1 MTYQNLRQTAS
12 DWSDWVG
19 IMVTTT
25 FGLVSGLPGL
35 SGPQKGPVLAPK
47 GPLGAPE
54 GLGGPDLVPTAADW
68 SDWVGIMVTTLWSC
82 IEPLLGPQGHQK
94 SPVLALNDPFGVPE
108 VLGGS
113 GGANE
118 KTL

>member
-1 MTYQNLRQTAS
+1 MPL
-12 DWSDWVG
+12 
-19 IMVTTT
+19 
-25 FGLVSGLPGL
+25 
-35 SGPQKGPVLAPK
+35 
-47 GPLGAPE
+47 LGAPE

-68 SDWVGIMVTTLWSC
+68 SDWVGIMVTTLWPC

-113 GGANE
+113 RGANE

>member
-1 MTYQNLRQTAS
+1 MTIQNLRQIAS
-12 DWSDWVG
+12 DWSGWVG

-35 SGPQKGPVLAPK
+35 SGPPKGPVLASK
-47 GPLGAPE
+47 G
-54 GLGGPDLVPTAADW
+54 
-68 SDWVGIMVTTLWSC
+68 
-82 IEPLLGPQGHQK
+82 
-94 SPVLALNDPFGVPE
+94 PFGVPE

-113 GGANE
+113 RGANE

>member
-1 MTYQNLRQTAS
+1 MRLGPLTDLYGT
-12 DWSDWVG
+12 
-19 IMVTTT
+19 
-25 FGLVSGLPGL
+25 P
-35 SGPQKGPVLAPK
+35 GPQKGPFWPRKAL
-47 GPLGAPE
+47 LGAPE

-68 SDWVGIMVTTLWSC
+68 SDWVGIMVTTLWPC

-113 GGANE
+113 RGANE